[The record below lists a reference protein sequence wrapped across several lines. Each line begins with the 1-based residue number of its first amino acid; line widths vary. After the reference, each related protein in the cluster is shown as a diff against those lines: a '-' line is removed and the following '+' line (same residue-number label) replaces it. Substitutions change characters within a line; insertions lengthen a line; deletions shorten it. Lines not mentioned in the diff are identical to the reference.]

1 MAVRYGPKIMMTV
14 RYEYISIPIE
24 RVPLPIVDILVWE
37 LQCGDTNHTNTT
49 GVACLEYVYLMK
61 LATASCQSYEVSRKV

>member
-1 MAVRYGPKIMMTV
+1 MMTV

-61 LATASCQSYEVSRKV
+61 LATA